1 MGGSLYAAVLAVG
14 KCFIAAHKKPR
25 WELQH
30 LAGFVIVKYVI
41 PFTLFK
47 LCMITLW
54 DGERKRENKYLVRT
68 DSALQNQA

>member
-1 MGGSLYAAVLAVG
+1 MG
-14 KCFIAAHKKPR
+14 
-25 WELQH
+25 LQH

-54 DGERKRENKYLVRT
+54 DGERKRENKYLVKT
-68 DSALQNQA
+68 DSAQQNQA